1 MRMSITSR
9 QLVDYLV
16 NQINA
21 FMPDGDKVFAD
32 EIMPHIDNIMD
43 RTQRCFSRINNKYF
57 FDGSEI
63 IFNHLHADHYAM
75 FLYLTCNTLYR
86 SGADPKLCTK
96 ICQINKCLHGIDVF
110 YEVELPDIFLFVHPL
125 GTVLGRGK
133 YSDFFL
139 VYQRCG
145 IGANHDIYPIMREF
159 VTLRPG
165 SSILGNCLVEENCT
179 IAAESLL
186 IDKNLEKNSLYIGNP
201 RDYFIKE
208 NSGILPIWRY

>member
-1 MRMSITSR
+1 MRMSITPR
-9 QLVDYLV
+9 QLVDCLV

-32 EIMPHIDNIMD
+32 EIMPHIGNIMD

-57 FDGSEI
+57 SDNGEV
-63 IFNHLHADHYAM
+63 IFNHLHADQYAM
-75 FLYLTCNTLYR
+75 FLYFSCNTLYR
-86 SGADPKLCTK
+86 SKADLKLCTK
-96 ICQINKCLHGIDVF
+96 ICQLNKCLHGIDAF

-125 GTVLGRGK
+125 GTVLGRGT
-133 YSDFFL
+133 YADYFM

-145 IGANHDIYPIMREF
+145 IGSNHDVYPVMKEY

-165 SSILGNCLVEENCT
+165 SSILGKCLVQENCT

-186 IDKNLEKNSLYIGNP
+186 LDKDLEKNSVYIGNP
-201 RDYFIKE
+201 RDYIIKLNPE
-208 NSGILPIWRY
+208 PLSIWK